1 MSINLLIHNVG
12 YIISVLVGV
21 VAIFFLLL
29 NNPRAKGHIPFALC
43 LIAVVIFVT
52 SHILGVNE
60 VDPNL
65 SRKILMFN
73 LSLFFITIFN
83 VHAILSILK
92 KDREKWYMLVI
103 LYTVGIGFFVF
114 FVINPELFLK
124 ISVSKMYFPN
134 YYNPGDLNW
143 IRVVWVY
150 GVGVV
155 YILYELI
162 HAAIKADNI
171 FQKRQYKFFA
181 LALFLGYLVGVIP
194 NFLVYN
200 VQVDPLWGMS
210 FVVIFV
216 IIFLYAG
223 VRYELMNIKV
233 IAKQAFTY
241 SIVVASIGGT
251 IVLFEYLNR
260 TIGINYPNFPAL
272 VIPAISVA
280 LVMMI
285 TLVVW
290 KKIRE
295 VDLLKYEF
303 ITTVTH
309 KFRTPLTQIK
319 WATEN
324 LSSSQ
329 ILSSDDKEQLK
340 YIQAANTKLVE
351 LTNVLVGISELD
363 GGQYNYSLIK
373 NDFSKTVDDVLNSLD
388 STIKSKKITIKKS
401 YGSRIFAKYD
411 EPRIKFVIQTF
422 LENAVHYSPVGADVI
437 VSAKDEKNTITFS
450 VKDYGI
456 GISKMELP
464 FIFNKFYRGNK
475 ARTSDTEGMGI
486 GLFISKGIL
495 ERHKGTIH
503 VYSDGQDTGSTFLF
517 TLPIR

>member
-29 NNPRAKGHIPFALC
+29 NNPKAKGHLPFALC
-43 LIAVVIFVT
+43 LIAVVIFAT

-60 VDPNL
+60 MDPDL

-92 KDREKWYMLVI
+92 KDREKWYMLAI

-114 FVINPELFLK
+114 FVLNPELFLR
-124 ISVSKMYFPN
+124 ISVPKMYFPN

-150 GVGVV
+150 GIGVI

-162 HAAIKADNI
+162 SAATKADNI

-181 LALFLGYLVGVIP
+181 IALFLGYAMGGIP

-200 VQVDPLWGMS
+200 VHIDPLWGMAFIVV
-210 FVVIFV
+210 FVV
-216 IIFLYAG
+216 IFLYAG

-260 TIGINYPNFPAL
+260 TIGINYPRFPAL
-272 VIPAISVA
+272 VIPSVSVA

-324 LSSSQ
+324 LSSSTM
-329 ILSSDDKEQLK
+329 LSPDDKEHLG
-340 YIQAANTKLVE
+340 YIQTANTKLVE

-363 GGQYNYSLIK
+363 GGQYNYNLNR
-373 NDFSKTVDDVLNSLD
+373 NDFSKTVDDVISSLD
-388 STIKSKKITIKKS
+388 STIRSKKINIKKS
-401 YGSRIFAKYD
+401 YDSSIFAKYD

-422 LENAVHYSPVGADVI
+422 LENAVHYSPIGADVV
-437 VSAKDEKNTITFS
+437 VSAKNEINAITFS

-456 GISKMELP
+456 GIQKMELP
-464 FIFNKFYRGNK
+464 FIFNKFYRGSK

-495 ERHKGTIH
+495 ERHKGTIR
-503 VYSDGQDTGSTFLF
+503 VFSEGQDTGSTFSF
-517 TLPIR
+517 TLPIK